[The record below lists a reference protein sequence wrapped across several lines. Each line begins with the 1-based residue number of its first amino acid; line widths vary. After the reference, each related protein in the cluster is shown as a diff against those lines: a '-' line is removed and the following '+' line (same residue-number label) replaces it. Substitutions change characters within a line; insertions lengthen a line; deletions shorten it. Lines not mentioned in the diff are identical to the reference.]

1 MLGFPGGS
9 GGIWDPGGGWESP
22 RGLGSVGIL
31 LGDRPAGRL
40 GGNPGDPDSGLG
52 HPGTG
57 TGIGTRSGTGT
68 GTGIRVGTGIGTG
81 SGTGTGIWTRVAP
94 QEYQHV
100 PIDIQTSKLLE
111 WLQDRRHCGRRWQ
124 AQVQRVRERLREALR
139 DMPEHPEI
147 RELLRGSYLHYFHCL
162 RIVEILRAT
171 EASTRNLF
179 GRYSSQRMKDWQEIV
194 ALYEKENA
202 YLAELSSLL
211 GRSVAFELPALR
223 RQLGRCRQ
231 AQQELARREDECQLR
246 AGELRERFLASC
258 RQYGIAGGDVRQEL
272 LAQVEALPS
281 LLSRIGDGASAL
293 GDAIELYEACVAFV
307 CDSPGVPVL
316 PLLRFVA
323 RNGNSS
329 VFRWRTGLEPLR
341 VERPRL
347 REEPEPPREDT
358 IDWGDFPAEPPQDGD
373 IDWGITVEPSPQGA
387 DGIDWGDG
395 EKGQEGTITAEPSPQ
410 GADGI
415 DWGDGEKGQEGTITV
430 VEAGTE
436 APEAVAR
443 GSDALTLLEN
453 PETRNQFLDEL
464 MELELFL
471 AQRLLELEDE
481 ADVVA
486 MSQLQLAPA
495 VLQGQSGQR
504 LRALLATAR
513 DLLGQLCSPSVQH
526 LCMILASPRY
536 VERVTALLR
545 QKLLQSELLLAKRDA
560 LAQRRQQAL
569 GEQAALEPKLQQ
581 LQEST
586 RELQELIEADI
597 SKRYGG
603 RPVNLMGINL

>member
-395 EKGQEGTITAEPSPQ
+395 EKGQEGTSSGPSPQ